1 MQILFFVCIG
11 GAIGAGLRHTLNIFV
26 VNFLG
31 QQLIWATFTINVI
44 GSLIMGATMAYI
56 LLKAPDATG
65 VRAFIATGVLGGFTT
80 FSTFSLDTLTMLER
94 GDVHAALAY
103 SLGSVVMAIAACTLG
118 YLGIR
123 ALIQ

>member
-1 MQILFFVCIG
+1 MQLLLLVCAG
-11 GAIGAGLRHTLNIFV
+11 GAVGAGLRHALNMLV
-26 VNFLG
+26 VNFLK
-31 QQLIWATFTINVI
+31 QHLFWATFTINVI
-44 GSLIMGATMAYI
+44 GSLIMGATMAYM

-65 VRAFIATGVLGGFTT
+65 ARAFVATGLLGGLTT